1 MRISPIA
8 AALAAALVLAGGA
21 AEAASVIELTT
32 PNAQATKFSQNGEY
46 LVASVFGAGGLR
58 WTASTGA
65 EDLVQDMV
73 YANGINNLG
82 TISGARSDDG
92 GSANGGHDL
101 PAVSPIG
108 AATSTPLP
116 LPAGID
122 NVDAYDIADDGSA
135 VGLAWTDDFS
145 VAKAYYYS
153 PVDGVVDLPVDNATS
168 ASRGNVISADGH
180 VVGGWSDDPD
190 TGFRRGVVWIDRVA
204 TYVRDG
210 DGIDAGEAD
219 GISGNGAW
227 VVGSNHPAG
236 GSWRMNV
243 ATGELT
249 QIPVMPFA
257 FGVSDDGKT
266 IVGASGF
273 FDNPP
278 RALYIWTEAGGSQMF
293 TDYLADRGIELPDN
307 LTLPLSGGLTAVSGD
322 GSKVAGWTFGVGGMI
337 TFIVDGV
344 NEPIDHLFADGFDPP
359 PPPPVVTDG
368 SFEDTESDYGP
379 NPHWDALDGNPNSG
393 GGTDFVS
400 GGMPTHDGIY
410 TVWFGGWGGGDA
422 ETQTLAQTLTM
433 PASGPQYLNYWR
445 FAAGVPDVAG
455 TLTVTVDGTPVQ
467 TTDLSALA
475 GDLQYVQQSI
485 DISSYADGAEHTIQF
500 QYDYPGGGTFDGNIF
515 IDDVSIDPTDTPARH
530 AVGHHVDPT
539 IAAKLR
545 KTAKR

>member
-8 AALAAALVLAGGA
+8 AALAAALASAGGVA
-21 AEAASVIELTT
+21 HAASLIELTT

-73 YANGINNLG
+73 YANGINNAG

-116 LPAGID
+116 MPAGID
-122 NVDAYDIADDGSA
+122 NVDVYDLADDGSA

-153 PVDGVVDLPVDNATS
+153 PVDGVVDLPVDNTTS

-180 VVGGWSDDPD
+180 VIGGWSDDPT

-204 TYVRDG
+204 TYVRDSQG
-210 DGIDAGEAD
+210 NDLGETDGL
-219 GISGNGAW
+219 SGNGQWA
-227 VVGSNHPAG
+227 VGSG
-236 GSWRMNV
+236 WRMNV
-243 ATGELT
+243 ATGEIT
-249 QIPVMPFA
+249 EIPDMPFA
-257 FGVSDDGKT
+257 FGVSDDGSM

-278 RALYIWTEAGGSQMF
+278 RALLIWTEAGGSQVL
-293 TDYLADRGIELPDN
+293 TDYLADRGIQIPGD
-307 LTLPLSGGLTAVSGD
+307 LTLPLAGGLTAISGD
-322 GSKVAGWTFGVGGMI
+322 GSKVAGWTFGTNGMVS
-337 TFIVDGV
+337 FVVDGANSPV
-344 NEPIDHLFADGFDPP
+344 DHLFADGFDPP

-368 SFEDTESDYGP
+368 SFEDTEADFGP
-379 NPHWDALDGNPNSG
+379 NPHWDAVDGNPNAG
-393 GGTDFVS
+393 GGTNFVS

-410 TVWFGGWGGGDA
+410 TVWFGGWGGDNP

-445 FAAGVPDVAG
+445 FAAGVPDLAG
-455 TLTVTVDGTPVQ
+455 TLTVTVDGTPVE

-475 GDLQYVQQSI
+475 GDMQYVPQSI
-485 DISSYADGAEHTIQF
+485 DISGYADGAEHTIQF
-500 QYDYPGGGTFDGNIF
+500 QYDYPGGGAFDGNIF
-515 IDDVSIDPTDTPARH
+515 IDDVSIDATNAPAHRAFGRQVDK
-530 AVGHHVDPT
+530 AV
-539 IAAKLR
+539 AAKMR
-545 KTAKR
+545 KSAKR

>member
-8 AALAAALVLAGGA
+8 AALAAVLVSAGGVA
-21 AEAASVIELTT
+21 DAASLIELST

-46 LVASVFGAGGLR
+46 LVGSVFGAGGLR

-73 YANGINNLG
+73 YVNGINNLG
-82 TISGARSDDG
+82 TVSGARSDDG

-108 AATSTPLP
+108 ATTSTPLP

-122 NVDAYDIADDGSA
+122 NVDVYDLADDGTA

-153 PVDGVVDLPVDNATS
+153 PVDGVVDLPVDNTTS
-168 ASRGNVISADGH
+168 ASRGNVVSADGH
-180 VVGGWSDDPD
+180 VVGGWSDDPV

-210 DGIDAGEAD
+210 QGNDLGETD
-219 GISGNGAW
+219 GISGNGQWA
-227 VVGSNHPAG
+227 VGSG
-236 GSWRMNV
+236 WRMNV
-243 ATGELT
+243 QTGAITE
-249 QIPVMPFA
+249 IPDMPFA
-257 FGVSDDGKT
+257 FGVSDDGAM

-278 RALYIWTEAGGSQMF
+278 RALLIWTEAGGSQIL
-293 TDYLADRGIELPDN
+293 TDYLADRGIAIPSDLV
-307 LTLPLSGGLTAVSGD
+307 LPLAGGLTAVSGD
-322 GSKVAGWTFGVGGMI
+322 ASKIAGWTYGTGGMVS
-337 TFIVDGV
+337 FVVDGANSPV
-344 NEPIDHLFADGFDPP
+344 DHLFADGFDPP

-368 SFEDTESDYGP
+368 SFEETTSDYGP
-379 NPHWDALDGNPNSG
+379 NPHWEALDGNPNSG

-410 TVWFGGWGGGDA
+410 TVWFGGWGGGDQ
-422 ETQTLAQTLTM
+422 ETQTLAQTVTM

-445 FAAGVPDVAG
+445 FAAGIPDVAG
-455 TLTVTVDGTPVQ
+455 TLTVTVDGTAVE
-467 TTDLSALA
+467 TTDLSAIA
-475 GDLQYVQQSI
+475 ADTGYVQQSI
-485 DISSYADGAEHTIQF
+485 DISSYADGAQHTIQF

-515 IDDVSIDPTDTPARH
+515 VDDVSIDATNTPARRAFGRH
-530 AVGHHVDPT
+530 LEKAV
-539 IAAKLR
+539 AAKLR
-545 KTAKR
+545 KQAKR